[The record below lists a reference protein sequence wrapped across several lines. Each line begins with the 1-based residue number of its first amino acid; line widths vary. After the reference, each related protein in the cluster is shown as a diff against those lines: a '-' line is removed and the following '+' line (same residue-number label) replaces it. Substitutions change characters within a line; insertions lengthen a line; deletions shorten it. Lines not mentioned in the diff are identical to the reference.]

1 MSSPV
6 LHQQQEATMRLL
18 SMKTSLALLWGISV
32 LLSMESM
39 SASIPGTRNSTSTPE
54 PEETTKEM
62 ISAPHTDTHT
72 PAEVSVA
79 APAETTASPR
89 VAEANI
95 THRSD
100 STNSASGLVAMNT
113 VAAVTSSS
121 GPPLPHTTAAVTT
134 AAGATHPSHNTT
146 IIETAIPTVNQI
158 HQQSPTTVPAT
169 APVAASATV
178 AVSSPQHTPTT
189 EPEVTSKLASPTSP
203 ANSTLAP
210 VFIQTLS
217 DPSASTTTIMT
228 PNPTSETALVFDS
241 TKSETST
248 NSTDLLTTRHVSVT
262 RTPISTSAGSAE
274 SSSTTQSHPT
284 SFSPNSTSSASTPTV
299 STTNVSSTSVFPT
312 NDSNPNVTATDVFT
326 TDDSN
331 ATVSTTDVPTTNAST
346 SPAGIL
352 IPHVTK
358 RLPVPTTK
366 PAPATTAAPREV
378 SKSTEAQ
385 PCSPRGL
392 VKKCLIAVSSLAALA
407 TIFMVTT
414 IILCTKLSAR
424 KYKVRKPQPAT
435 EMMCISAL
443 LPERTHTYTRQR
455 NPVSNG
461 VLVIHGGADSDED
474 IGDNLTLSSFLPEN
488 DRFV

>member
-1 MSSPV
+1 
-6 LHQQQEATMRLL
+6 MRLL

-39 SASIPGTRNSTSTPE
+39 SASIPGTRNITSTPE

-72 PAEVSVA
+72 PVEVSVA

-134 AAGATHPSHNTT
+134 AAGATHPSH
-146 IIETAIPTVNQI
+146 IETANPTVNQI
-158 HQQSPTTVPAT
+158 HQQSPTTVAAT
-169 APVAASATV
+169 ARVAASATV
-178 AVSSPQHTPTT
+178 AVSSPQHTLTT
-189 EPEVTSKLASPTSP
+189 EPEVTSKLPPPTSP
-203 ANSTLAP
+203 ANSTLTP

-217 DPSASTTTIMT
+217 NPSASTTTIMT
-228 PNPTSETALVFDS
+228 PNPTSETAPVFDS

-248 NSTDLLTTRHVSVT
+248 NSTDLLTTRPVSVT
-262 RTPISTSAGSAE
+262 RTPISTSAVSAE
-274 SSSTTQSHPT
+274 SSTTPQSHPT
-284 SFSPNSTSSASTPTV
+284 SFLPNSTSSASTPTV
-299 STTNVSSTSVFPT
+299 STTSVSSTSVFRT

-331 ATVSTTDVPTTNAST
+331 ATVSTTDVPTINAST

-366 PAPATTAAPREV
+366 PAPATTAAPHEV

-385 PCSPRGL
+385 PCSHRGL
-392 VKKCLIAVSSLAALA
+392 VKQCLIAVSSLAALA

-414 IILCTKLSAR
+414 IILCAKLSTR